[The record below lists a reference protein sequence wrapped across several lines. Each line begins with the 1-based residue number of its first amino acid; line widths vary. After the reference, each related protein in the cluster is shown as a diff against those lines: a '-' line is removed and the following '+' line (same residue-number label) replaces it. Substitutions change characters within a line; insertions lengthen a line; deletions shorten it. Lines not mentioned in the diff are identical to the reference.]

1 MNIMNSNSND
11 QSVSIENPEAKLRS
25 PNQEPNQIS
34 PNPKPTGTK
43 DSFVKLA
50 MRNMVKKGST
60 SLVHF
65 FLTIVGVIGAL
76 LGLAIA
82 FH

>member
-1 MNIMNSNSND
+1 MNNNLNGQNGQNIRDNADATEVTKDNFSDETSVNS
-11 QSVSIENPEAKLRS
+11 
-25 PNQEPNQIS
+25 QI
-34 PNPKPTGTK
+34 KEK

-60 SLVHF
+60 SLFHF
-65 FLTIVGVIGAL
+65 FLTIVGVIGTL

>member
-1 MNIMNSNSND
+1 MNSDPNISSNSDLNNINGIDPNNKAATNIKQKEND
-11 QSVSIENPEAKLRS
+11 
-25 PNQEPNQIS
+25 
-34 PNPKPTGTK
+34 G
-43 DSFVKLA
+43 FVKLA

-60 SLVHF
+60 SLFHF
-65 FLTIVGVIGAL
+65 ALTIFGVIGAL

>member
-1 MNIMNSNSND
+1 MDAAKGTRTSFD
-11 QSVSIENPEAKLRS
+11 GVNPNK
-25 PNQEPNQIS
+25 
-34 PNPKPTGTK
+34 GK

-60 SLVHF
+60 SLFHF
-65 FLTIVGVIGAL
+65 FLTIVGVIGIL

>member
-1 MNIMNSNSND
+1 MNSNSNN
-11 QSVSIENPEAKLRS
+11 QSISNEITEDKQQSSNQNPSQILPNAK
-25 PNQEPNQIS
+25 P
-34 PNPKPTGTK
+34 K

-60 SLVHF
+60 SLFHF

>member
-1 MNIMNSNSND
+1 MNSDSNNSSNSESNNTSGEANN
-11 QSVSIENPEAKLRS
+11 QSSSAN
-25 PNQEPNQIS
+25 NQKEQ
-34 PNPKPTGTK
+34 

-60 SLVHF
+60 SLFHF
-65 FLTIVGVIGAL
+65 FLTVFGVIGAL
-76 LGLAIA
+76 LGLAII

>member
-1 MNIMNSNSND
+1 MNNNLNGQNIRDNADATEVTKDNFSDEKSVNS
-11 QSVSIENPEAKLRS
+11 
-25 PNQEPNQIS
+25 QI
-34 PNPKPTGTK
+34 KEK

-60 SLVHF
+60 SLFHF
-65 FLTIVGVIGAL
+65 FLTIVGVIGTL

>member
-1 MNIMNSNSND
+1 MNKDLNIQSNSAEININTMNS
-11 QSVSIENPEAKLRS
+11 QV
-25 PNQEPNQIS
+25 
-34 PNPKPTGTK
+34 PTNEK
-43 DSFVKLA
+43 SKQQDSFVKLA

-60 SLVHF
+60 SLFHF
-65 FLTIVGVIGAL
+65 ALTVFGVIGAL